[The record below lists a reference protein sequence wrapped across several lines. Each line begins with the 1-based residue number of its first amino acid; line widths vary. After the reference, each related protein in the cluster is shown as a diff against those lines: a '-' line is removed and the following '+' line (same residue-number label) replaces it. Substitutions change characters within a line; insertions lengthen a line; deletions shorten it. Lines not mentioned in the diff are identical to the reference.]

1 MIPKGSN
8 SYARIQSDVDKAI
21 GPQKSFAKDIEK
33 VWKVELRQ
41 DVRAGKRDMSFIDY
55 MLIEPKTDNVLGY
68 VELKNRT
75 VSSTMFPDLMID
87 HKKMVEIRKKATFSG
102 MPVYLAIRYTDR
114 DLVYEY
120 NPQHR
125 FRIEHGGRTTNT
137 RHAYDIKEVEY
148 IPMKN
153 FRLLENIR

>member
-1 MIPKGSN
+1 
-8 SYARIQSDVDKAI
+8 
-21 GPQKSFAKDIEK
+21 
-33 VWKVELRQ
+33 
-41 DVRAGKRDMSFIDY
+41 

-114 DLVYEY
+114 DLVYEC